1 MIGEEMKRR
10 GIVVV
15 VAMRFGSAAGILGTL
30 GAAVIFAGFLF
41 HPLMSMKVSEAAE
54 RSNLIW
60 MIIGGISASELVGIH
75 PKKPTRGDDPKG
87 ASGA

>member
-1 MIGEEMKRR
+1 
-10 GIVVV
+10 V
-15 VAMRFGSAAGILGTL
+15 
-30 GAAVIFAGFLF
+30 FLF
-41 HPLMSMKVSEAAE
+41 HPLMSMKVGEEVE

>member
-1 MIGEEMKRR
+1 MFV
-10 GIVVV
+10 GIVIV

-30 GAAVIFAGFLF
+30 GAAVIFAEFLF
-41 HPLMSMKVSEAAE
+41 HPLMSMKVGETAE

-75 PKKPTRGDDPKG
+75 PKKPRRGDDPSG
-87 ASGA
+87 ASRI